1 MENRILIVGDSC
13 VDLYTYCKTSRLAPD
28 KPVPVLEIVDNTKVP
43 GMAYNVFSNA
53 TSISNAPQLID
64 LITNPNWESVIKN
77 RFVDQASNHM
87 FMRVDSSIPIHR
99 IRSVTTDYEYE
110 TVVLSDYDKGFLTT
124 EDIQSICE
132 SHPRV
137 FLDTKKVLGPWA
149 SSAKFIKINNHE
161 YERSKDFID
170 DSMRDKIIQTMGSSG
185 CLYKGETYPVDKV
198 DVMDVSGAG
207 DTFMAALAV
216 HYTDTEEIESSIK
229 FANECASKVVR
240 KKGTSV
246 L

>member
-1 MENRILIVGDSC
+1 MENGINLRKFLSLSFLIFLLTSNILNAE
-13 VDLYTYCKTSRLAPD
+13 T
-28 KPVPVLEIVDNTKVP
+28 KPKPWIGIE
-43 GMAYNVFSNA
+43 
-53 TSISNAPQLID
+53 
-64 LITNPNWESVIKN
+64 
-77 RFVDQASNHM
+77 FVD
-87 FMRVDSSIPIHR
+87 
-99 IRSVTTDYEYE
+99 VTDE
-110 TVVLSDYDKGFLTT
+110 
-124 EDIQSICE
+124 
-132 SHPRV
+132 
-137 FLDTKKVLGPWA
+137 
-149 SSAKFIKINNHE
+149 FIKINNHE
-161 YERSKDFID
+161 YEGSKDFID